1 MSIETDVEYTVVI
14 PARYDSSRLPGKPL
28 ELING
33 IPMIQH
39 VYQQAKK
46 SRAARVIVA
55 TDDQR
60 IINAV
65 QAFGGECCKTKS
77 THESG
82 TDRIQ
87 EVVETLNLPEDH
99 IVVNVQGDEPL
110 IPPAVIDQVA
120 NNLAQ
125 MTQASVATLC
135 EKIEAVDEFTD
146 PNAVKVVMD
155 KLGYALYFSRAS
167 IPWPRDTFAMTKAIL
182 PMKPAFAR
190 HIGIY
195 AYRVSLLNEF
205 KSWPTALLEEL
216 ECLEQL
222 RIMWNGHRI
231 HVAQAVD
238 VVPPGVDTPDDLL
251 RIRAVFEE

>member
-1 MSIETDVEYTVVI
+1 MSRSAEVEYTVVI

-28 ELING
+28 ELIDDL
-33 IPMIQH
+33 PMIQH
-39 VYQQAKK
+39 VYQQAQK
-46 SRAARVIVA
+46 SSAARVIVA

-65 QAFGGECCKTKS
+65 QGFGGECCKTS
-77 THESG
+77 SEHESG

-87 EVVETLNLPEDH
+87 EVVEFLGLPDDH

-110 IPPAVIDQVA
+110 IPPEVIDQVA
-120 NNLAQ
+120 QNLSR
-125 MTQASVATLC
+125 MEEASVATLC

-155 KLGYALYFSRAS
+155 KNGFALYFSRAS
-167 IPWPRDTFAMTKAIL
+167 IPWPRDTFATTKAIL
-182 PMKPAFAR
+182 PMQPVFAR

-195 AYRVSLLNEF
+195 AYRVGLLNEF
-205 KSWPTALLEEL
+205 KGWPVAMLEEL

-231 HVAQAVD
+231 HVAQASA
-238 VVPPGVDTPDDLL
+238 VVPSGVDTPDDLA
-251 RIRAVFEE
+251 RIRSVFED

>member
-1 MSIETDVEYTVVI
+1 MSTATEFEYTVVI

-28 ELING
+28 ELIDG
-33 IPMIQH
+33 LPMIQH
-39 VYQQAKK
+39 VYQQAQK
-46 SRAARVIVA
+46 SNATRVIVA

-65 QAFGGECCKTKS
+65 QGFGGECCKTLL

-87 EVVETLNLPEDH
+87 EVVEQLGLADDH

-110 IPPAVIDQVA
+110 IPPQVIDQVA
-120 NNLAQ
+120 RNLSL
-125 MTQASVATLC
+125 MEDASVATLC
-135 EKIEAVDEFTD
+135 EKIESVDEFTD

-155 KLGYALYFSRAS
+155 KHGFALYFSRAS
-167 IPWPRDTFAMTKAIL
+167 IPWPRDTFATTKAIL
-182 PMKPAFAR
+182 PMQPGFAR

-195 AYRVSLLNEF
+195 AYRVGLLNEF
-205 KSWPTALLEEL
+205 KNWPMALLEEL

-231 HVAQAVD
+231 HVAQALE
-238 VVPPGVDTPDDLL
+238 VVPPGVDTPEDLA
-251 RIRAVFEE
+251 RIRSVFEE